1 MSKTELA
8 LRDASD
14 YMDSLMW
21 RLCDNTSDDFALKSE
36 EDKLLF
42 KNLKLTIAKIQAEI
56 DQLGEV

>member
-42 KNLKLTIAKIQAEI
+42 PSIQATF
-56 DQLGEV
+56 